1 MDEVAEWMAYKPL
14 WSKWAYKMAGVD
26 MDKEDWEQQSF
37 EVFHHAVETY
47 KESYEITFSAYYR
60 MVLYR
65 YGKRVI
71 SQKGCS
77 PSLSLEMEE
86 GTHRQKDET
95 VAIEEDFIEGSV
107 RMLMSEALHI
117 GLKKLT
123 LEERCLIEDFYL
135 RNVPLA
141 KIAASA
147 KKSYNAMES
156 KKRRALKK
164 LKSLL
169 ESDGLVNDLSI

>member
-1 MDEVAEWMAYKPL
+1 MDEVVEWMVYKPL

-65 YGKRVI
+65 YGKRI
-71 SQKGCS
+71 MSQKGCG

-86 GTHRQKDET
+86 STYQQKDET
-95 VAIEEDFIEGSV
+95 IAIEENFVEESV
-107 RMLMSEALHI
+107 RSLLSEALQI
-117 GLKKLT
+117 GLQKLT
-123 LEERCLIEDFYL
+123 TEERCLIEDFYL
-135 RNVPLA
+135 KNVPLA
-141 KIAASA
+141 KIAEKAR
-147 KKSYNAMES
+147 KSYDAIEA

-169 ESDGLVNDLSI
+169 ESDGLVNDLTI